1 MKKIEKNNKPDG
13 RIQRSERSRQL
24 IVDAMV
30 ALINEGHM
38 IPTAQQVAD
47 KAGVAIRTVFRHFSE
62 MEKLYAEIDQTMR
75 PWYAEL
81 FSQSDRSGT
90 LEERVTRA
98 VESHAGAYTQL
109 AGVMRAVQH
118 LLWRSPQVKKNHL
131 EGAQRI
137 RKDMDVWLPEL
148 ASVSPETREAVD
160 AITSFDF
167 WERLTVH
174 QKMSKNASIALIA
187 NLVLGQLQ

>member
-1 MKKIEKNNKPDG
+1 MKKSQKNNKPDG

-24 IVDAMV
+24 IIDAMV
-30 ALINEGHM
+30 DLINAGHM

-62 MEKLYAEIDQTMR
+62 MEKLYAEIDETMR
-75 PWYAEL
+75 PWYTEL
-81 FSQSDRSGT
+81 FSQRDRSGT
-90 LEERVTRA
+90 LDERVTHA
-98 VESHAGAYTQL
+98 VESHAAAYTEL
-109 AGVMRAVQH
+109 AGVMRAVQ
-118 LLWRSPQVKKNHL
+118 LLMWRSPQVKQNYL

-148 ASVSPETREAVD
+148 AGVTTEIREAVD

-174 QKMSKNASIALIA
+174 QKMSKRASIQLIA
-187 NLVLGQLQ
+187 NLVLSQLQ

>member
-24 IVDAMV
+24 IVDAV
-30 ALINEGHM
+30 VDLINEGHM

-62 MEKLYAEIDQTMR
+62 MEKLYAEIDATMR

-98 VESHAGAYTQL
+98 VESHAGAYTEL
-109 AGVMRAVQH
+109 AGVMRAVQL
-118 LLWRSPQVKKNHL
+118 LLWRSPQVKQNYL

-137 RKDMDVWLPEL
+137 RKDMNVWLPEL

-174 QKMSKNASIALIA
+174 QKMSRNASIELIA

>member
-98 VESHAGAYTQL
+98 VESHAGAYTEL
-109 AGVMRAVQH
+109 AGVMRAVQL
-118 LLWRSPQVKKNHL
+118 LLWRSPQVKQNYL

-137 RKDMDVWLPEL
+137 RKDMNVWLPEL

-174 QKMSKNASIALIA
+174 QKMSRNASIELIA

>member
-24 IVDAMV
+24 IVDAV
-30 ALINEGHM
+30 VDLINEGHM

-98 VESHAGAYTQL
+98 VESHAGAYTEL
-109 AGVMRAVQH
+109 AGVMRAVQL
-118 LLWRSPQVKKNHL
+118 LLWRSPQVKQNYL

-137 RKDMDVWLPEL
+137 RKDMNVWLPEL

-174 QKMSKNASIALIA
+174 QKMSRNASIELIA

>member
-1 MKKIEKNNKPDG
+1 MKKSENNNRPDG

-24 IVDAMV
+24 IIDAMV
-30 ALINEGHM
+30 DLINAGQM

-62 MEKLYAEIDQTMR
+62 MEKLYAEIDETMR

-81 FSQSDRSGT
+81 FSQGDRSGT

-98 VESHAGAYTQL
+98 VESHAAAYTEL
-109 AGVMRAVQH
+109 AAVMRAVQ
-118 LLWRSPQVKKNHL
+118 LLMWRSPQVKQNYL

-148 ASVSPETREAVD
+148 ASVAPETREAVD

-174 QKMSKNASIALIA
+174 QKMSKKASIQLIA
-187 NLVLGQLQ
+187 NLVLGQL

>member
-1 MKKIEKNNKPDG
+1 MKQSEKNNKTDG

-30 ALINEGHM
+30 DLINEGHM

-75 PWYAEL
+75 PWYTEL

-90 LEERVTRA
+90 LEERVIRA
-98 VESHAGAYTQL
+98 VESHAGAYTEL

-118 LLWRSPQVKKNHL
+118 LLWRSPQVKQNYL

-148 ASVSPETREAVD
+148 SRVSSETREAVD

-174 QKMSKNASIALIA
+174 QKMSKNASIELIA

>member
-13 RIQRSERSRQL
+13 RIQRSERSRKL
-24 IVDAMV
+24 IVDAV
-30 ALINEGHM
+30 VDLINEGHM

-98 VESHAGAYTQL
+98 VESHAGAYTEL
-109 AGVMRAVQH
+109 AGVMRAVQL
-118 LLWRSPQVKKNHL
+118 LLWRSPQVKQNYL

-137 RKDMDVWLPEL
+137 RKDMNVWLPEL

-174 QKMSKNASIALIA
+174 QKMSRNASIELIA

>member
-24 IVDAMV
+24 IVDAV
-30 ALINEGHM
+30 VDLINEGHM

-98 VESHAGAYTQL
+98 VESHAGAYTEL
-109 AGVMRAVQH
+109 AVVMRAVQL
-118 LLWRSPQVKKNHL
+118 LLWRSPQVKQNYL

-137 RKDMDVWLPEL
+137 RKDMNVWLPEL

-174 QKMSKNASIALIA
+174 QKMSRNASIELIA

>member
-1 MKKIEKNNKPDG
+1 M
-13 RIQRSERSRQL
+13 
-24 IVDAMV
+24 
-30 ALINEGHM
+30 
-38 IPTAQQVAD
+38 
-47 KAGVAIRTVFRHFSE
+47 
-62 MEKLYAEIDQTMR
+62 
-75 PWYAEL
+75 
-81 FSQSDRSGT
+81 
-90 LEERVTRA
+90 
-98 VESHAGAYTQL
+98 

-118 LLWRSPQVKKNHL
+118 LLWRSPQVKQNYL

-174 QKMSKNASIALIA
+174 QKMSKEASVQLIT
-187 NLVLGQLQ
+187 NLVLGQLR

>member
-1 MKKIEKNNKPDG
+1 MKKSQKNNKPDG

-24 IVDAMV
+24 IIDAMV
-30 ALINEGHM
+30 DLINAGHM

-62 MEKLYAEIDQTMR
+62 MEKLYAEIDETMR
-75 PWYAEL
+75 PWYTEL

-90 LEERVTRA
+90 LDERVTHA
-98 VESHAGAYTQL
+98 VESHAAAYTEL
-109 AGVMRAVQH
+109 AGVMRAVQ
-118 LLWRSPQVKKNHL
+118 LLMWRSPQVKQNYL

-148 ASVSPETREAVD
+148 AGVTTEIREAVD

-174 QKMSKNASIALIA
+174 QKMSKRASIQLIA
-187 NLVLGQLQ
+187 NLVLSQLQ